1 MKMYEIIKKELLKNE
16 NMLKYG
22 KELDISE
29 MNVLN
34 HFKEYEVDITEIFN
48 DIKVYENENL
58 EEEMENTFF
67 LDYDNLKNNIM
78 ELQEFQA
85 RKEKINNLEVI
96 ENFDELLSNE
106 NFDDYYNLCDSY
118 NSYNWN
124 SSATF
129 QFQYLEIKEVEY
141 VAIKFHISGD
151 VRTNYTFYMLLEF
164 NFSDNEFLEYLN
176 ELRKN
181 ISFKYK
187 NYNINV
193 SSDVITELFNIYIEN
208 DYDSNDYQ
216 KYIDCDSNNFTSIK
230 EEVCNFLGGV
240 IND

>member
-151 VRTNYTFYMLLEF
+151 VRTNYTYYMLLEF